1 MPTNELPVVLP
12 AEALDGPDA
21 ELVDA
26 NIDVVNAMYTEL
38 LGEDEI
44 AANALRSYYVDFFL
58 TEVLDGGFAQ
68 YVVSAGERG
77 DLDRLVREG
86 LREMGAPEHLALFD
100 AMVAAFDGLDDDDA
114 AAYLEGDGG
123 SDAVEALEALDDRV
137 EEVLEDEDLVSLNGA
152 WLRRQEHLLALDED
166 GIDDEIARRV
176 ALVTDLDERRAE
188 AQALEDEFSEI

>member
-86 LREMGAPEHLALFD
+86 LRGMGAPEHLALFD

>member
-1 MPTNELPVVLP
+1 MPRNELPVVLP

>member
-77 DLDRLVREG
+77 DLDRLV
-86 LREMGAPEHLALFD
+86 
-100 AMVAAFDGLDDDDA
+100 
-114 AAYLEGDGG
+114 
-123 SDAVEALEALDDRV
+123 AVSNEKD
-137 EEVLEDEDLVSLNGA
+137 
-152 WLRRQEHLLALDED
+152 
-166 GIDDEIARRV
+166 
-176 ALVTDLDERRAE
+176 
-188 AQALEDEFSEI
+188 

>member
-86 LREMGAPEHLALFD
+86 LREMGAQQHLALFD

-114 AAYLEGDGG
+114 VAYLEGDGG
-123 SDAVEALEALDDRV
+123 SDAVGALEALDGRV
-137 EEVLEDEDLVSLNGA
+137 EEVLEQEDLVALNGA
-152 WLRRQEHLLALDED
+152 WLRRQEGLLALDED
-166 GIDDEIARRV
+166 GIDNEIARRV
-176 ALVTDLDERRAE
+176 ALVPDLDERRRE